1 MFVRLCFVKA
11 VFGIRRLF
19 VYEVNILVMFEVSVI
34 V

>member
-1 MFVRLCFVKA
+1 MHVCKA

-19 VYEVNILVMFEVSVI
+19 VYEVTILVMFEVSII

>member
-1 MFVRLCFVKA
+1 MLVKA

-19 VYEVNILVMFEVSVI
+19 VYEVTILVIFEVSII